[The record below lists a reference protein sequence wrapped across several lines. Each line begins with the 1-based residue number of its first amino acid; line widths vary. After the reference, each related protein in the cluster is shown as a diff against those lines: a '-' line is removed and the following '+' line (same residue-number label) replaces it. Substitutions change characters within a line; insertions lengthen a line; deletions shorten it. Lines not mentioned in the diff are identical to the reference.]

1 MVSTAIAVQRRDRPW
16 VDAYVTVLVG
26 SFAMPSTDA
35 LREAVTALADRYPD
49 SRLTWSLDPTKRYW
63 RNDRTAKSVVTER
76 AWDDAVDVGARLDA
90 MLRDESL
97 DPPLTLIRYPNHI
110 GLKMSHSVG
119 DGRLFLTVIAA
130 VLQTAVTGEVAPWPV
145 QSAGRYPLIAM
156 ACRTFGRHPA
166 LLKSAIG
173 DRVPH
178 GDVDTPVVTRPWVP
192 SRRTHHAAMSRQR
205 ADEIFAWGREFAP
218 RASQFALQVTLVLR
232 ALKHVGLEILS
243 DVRVVVDLRRYLGWR
258 YVDGNFV
265 AGVPMR
271 IGWQMTPEQIS
282 SMIKTTNG
290 SGRPLA
296 GQIQASL
303 RGGGTAM
310 PTATSVDPE
319 GLPRVTFSNMGRS
332 PEIDSLP
339 VLTDRPAIYA
349 GSVEPDG
356 PLGLTFLFAEN
367 SWVMTTSACFH
378 DNVIAP
384 GLVSEATSLMTS
396 DPIGLL
402 TDVVGGL

>member
-1 MVSTAIAVQRRDRPW
+1 MTTAIAVQRRDRPW

-26 SFAMPSTDA
+26 SFAMPSIDA
-35 LREAVTALADRYPD
+35 LREAVTALSDRYPD
-49 SRLTWSLDPTKRYW
+49 SRLTWSLDATKRYW
-63 RNDRTAKSVVTER
+63 RNDRTAESVVIER
-76 AWDDAVDVGARLDA
+76 AQHDAADVAARLDA
-90 MLRDESL
+90 MSRDESL
-97 DPPLTLIRYPNHI
+97 DPPLTLIRYPEHI

-119 DGRLFLTVIAA
+119 DGRLFLTIIAA
-130 VLQTAVTGEVAPWPV
+130 VLQTAITGEVAPWPV

-156 ACRTFGRHPA
+156 ACRTFGRQPA
-166 LLKSAIG
+166 LLKSAIT

-178 GDVDTPVVTRPWVP
+178 GGVVRPGAMRSWAP
-192 SRRTHHAAMSRQR
+192 SRRTHCAAMSRQR

-218 RASQFALQVTLVLR
+218 RASRFALLVTLVLR
-232 ALKHVGLEILS
+232 ALKQVGMEVMS

-258 YVDGNFV
+258 YLDGNFV

-271 IGWQMTPEQIS
+271 LNWQMTPEQIS
-282 SMIKTTNG
+282 SDIKTTNG

-303 RGGGTAM
+303 RGGTAM
-310 PTATSVDPE
+310 PMPTSVDPE
-319 GLPRVTFSNMGRS
+319 GLPRVTFSYIGRS
-332 PEIDSLP
+332 PEIGSLP

-356 PLGLTFLFAEN
+356 PLGITFLFAEN
-367 SWVMTTSACFH
+367 SWVVTTSACFH

-384 GLVSEATSLMTS
+384 ALVSEAASLMIS